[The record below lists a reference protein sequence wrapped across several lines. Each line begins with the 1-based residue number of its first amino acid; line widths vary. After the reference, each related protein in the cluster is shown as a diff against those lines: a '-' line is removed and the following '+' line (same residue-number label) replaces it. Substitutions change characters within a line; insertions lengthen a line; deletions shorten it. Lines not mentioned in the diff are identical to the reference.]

1 MSRWDQISWTKQITL
16 FKWAK
21 WESSQEESLGL
32 IAILILGWKP
42 NQHRIYQIYK
52 TNLQP
57 QGRLLIAEDLPVA
70 EYVIKQT

>member
-1 MSRWDQISWTKQITL
+1 MK
-16 FKWAK
+16 K
-21 WESSQEESLGL
+21 
-32 IAILILGWKP
+32 
-42 NQHRIYQIYK
+42 IYQIYK